1 MQFESSTLLISIIIA
16 ILTLLWY
23 AGEFFFFKNY
33 VKINAIIRNF
43 DENLEVEI
51 QNNGYRS
58 VRFDEFGVFILGTP
72 IPMKNITY
80 KGHEISPLSPFIISL
95 DSNRIKNIIDEVLN
109 IANEKYKQRL
119 REQCNEFRFYIKTA
133 NKLRLTRIWFLKD
146 DIFPNTGPGLLD
158 TTVPT
163 FNIKIEYNP
172 FSERAI
178 AFYLLTCGFAMWFLI
193 FTLTIDLNIDPILF
207 LTILMLPVSLITPIA
222 YNKTKRGIWAKRHT
236 RISRT
241 LLFIIMMCIVVVCY
255 ITLDLS
261 TNIELTSI
269 CAFAIIL
276 YSLSFM
282 TINYTKSISLKDS
295 IKKCN
300 VKKYD
305 FDKVTNDNEESDDEA
320 YL

>member
-119 REQCNEFRFYIKTA
+119 REQCKEF
-133 NKLRLTRIWFLKD
+133 
-146 DIFPNTGPGLLD
+146 
-158 TTVPT
+158 
-163 FNIKIEYNP
+163 
-172 FSERAI
+172 
-178 AFYLLTCGFAMWFLI
+178 GF
-193 FTLTIDLNIDPILF
+193 
-207 LTILMLPVSLITPIA
+207 
-222 YNKTKRGIWAKRHT
+222 
-236 RISRT
+236 
-241 LLFIIMMCIVVVCY
+241 
-255 ITLDLS
+255 
-261 TNIELTSI
+261 
-269 CAFAIIL
+269 
-276 YSLSFM
+276 
-282 TINYTKSISLKDS
+282 
-295 IKKCN
+295 
-300 VKKYD
+300 
-305 FDKVTNDNEESDDEA
+305 
-320 YL
+320 

>member
-1 MQFESSTLLISIIIA
+1 MQ
-16 ILTLLWY
+16 
-23 AGEFFFFKNY
+23 
-33 VKINAIIRNF
+33 
-43 DENLEVEI
+43 
-51 QNNGYRS
+51 
-58 VRFDEFGVFILGTP
+58 
-72 IPMKNITY
+72 
-80 KGHEISPLSPFIISL
+80 
-95 DSNRIKNIIDEVLN
+95 
-109 IANEKYKQRL
+109 
-119 REQCNEFRFYIKTA
+119 
-133 NKLRLTRIWFLKD
+133 RIWFLKD